1 MQAFFRV
8 ISLASFVMS
17 ASVIGGGAYVYV
29 NREAIIDNVKAQ
41 VIEAATGAITEAL
54 PGMLDDALPNVSEGI
69 PTEAPGGDIPTTLPA
84 F

>member
-1 MQAFFRV
+1 MNTIFRV

-17 ASVIGGGAYVYV
+17 ASIIGGGAYVYV
-29 NREAIIDNVKAQ
+29 NREAIIDNVKDQ

-54 PGMLDDALPNVSEGI
+54 PGMLDDALPGIEEGI
-69 PTEAPGGDIPTTLPA
+69 PAEVPGGDIPTTLPA

>member
-1 MQAFFRV
+1 MQTFFRA

-17 ASVIGGGAYVYV
+17 ASIIGGGAYEYV

-54 PGMLDDALPNVSEGI
+54 PGMLDDALPSVSEGI
-69 PTEAPGGDIPTTLPA
+69 PTEVPGGDIPTTLPA